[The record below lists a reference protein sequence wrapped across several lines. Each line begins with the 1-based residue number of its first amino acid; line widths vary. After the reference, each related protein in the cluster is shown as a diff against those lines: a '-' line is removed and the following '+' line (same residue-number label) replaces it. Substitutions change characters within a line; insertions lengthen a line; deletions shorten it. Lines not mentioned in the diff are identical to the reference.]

1 MHSFQKTVACG
12 SHHPSILLT
21 SLLVSHAAA
30 KGASER
36 RAETG
41 REGEGESRESIEGDE
56 GRREVRGR
64 GRRGERQTWI
74 GDELGARYWYFW
86 EARMRLWMK
95 LLLWY
100 TSIEFTSLWPCT
112 YQ

>member
-21 SLLVSHAAA
+21 SLLVSHVAA
-30 KGASER
+30 KGASESES

-41 REGEGESRESIEGDE
+41 REGEGELRESIEGEE

-64 GRRGERQTWI
+64 GGRGSGETDLDWR
-74 GDELGARYWYFW
+74 
-86 EARMRLWMK
+86 
-95 LLLWY
+95 
-100 TSIEFTSLWPCT
+100 
-112 YQ
+112 